1 MTQTNNNYERLYDNM
16 RSRFTVSS
24 NNNEYTLGE
33 YMLMKADSKNVKK
46 PEPALP
52 VALRSAATKSEL
64 AVVSLATFVNDKL
77 TIKTVPEKDKT
88 IRAFPLR
95 ASASA
100 FLSASVACAFLLSF
114 ALIGVTAMGI
124 GEGVDADIAVT
135 EYEADATETASI
147 N

>member
-24 NNNEYTLGE
+24 DNSEYTLGE
-33 YMLMKADSKNVKK
+33 YMLMKADVKK
-46 PEPALP
+46 TDAALP
-52 VALRSAATKSEL
+52 VAMRSTATKSEL
-64 AVVSLATFVNDKL
+64 AVASIATFVNDKL
-77 TIKTVPEKDKT
+77 TIKTAPEKDKT

-114 ALIGVTAMGI
+114 ALIGVKAMGL
-124 GEGVDADIAVT
+124 GEGAKADISVV
-135 EYEADATETASI
+135 EYTAEVNETAAISE
-147 N
+147 